1 VPARAERVAMTVPQ
15 PATADR
21 VALYPLRFGPIY
33 EYRPWG
39 GRKLSGVL
47 ADRLP
52 GDGPIGP
59 R

>member
-1 VPARAERVAMTVPQ
+1 MTAIDLVAPGQ
-15 PATADR
+15 AT
-21 VALYPLRFGPIY
+21 LYPLRFGPIY